1 MSMSGEWVLA
11 SVAVLGAGL
20 GVLCAFL
27 STRKAERFKTRFLD
41 ELRTMEK
48 EGTLTHY
55 VDFVLNNPVRWKRSF
70 RLIRKPF
77 QKHIS
82 LAVETAALIYAFTG
96 LVNAFVNFNKAFSS
110 PTQGYAAVGFIGLVI
125 GFIPAEYVMSGRI
138 EKEMDRV
145 LDDLRT
151 ARDKDRLERYII
163 EMRRQWQ

>member
-1 MSMSGEWVLA
+1 MSDEWLLA
-11 SVAVLGAGL
+11 GAAILGAGL
-20 GVLCAFL
+20 GILGAFL
-27 STRKAERFKTRFLD
+27 STRKADRFKTRFLE

-48 EGTLTHY
+48 EGTLPQY
-55 VDFVLNNPVRWKRSF
+55 VDYVLNNPVRWKRSF

-96 LVNAFVNFNKAFSS
+96 LVNAFVRFHEAFSS
-110 PTQGYAAVGFIGLVI
+110 PTQGYAAITFIGLII
-125 GFIPAEYVMSGRI
+125 GFIPSEYVMSGRI

-145 LDDLRT
+145 LEDLKA

-163 EMRRQWQ
+163 EKRREWK